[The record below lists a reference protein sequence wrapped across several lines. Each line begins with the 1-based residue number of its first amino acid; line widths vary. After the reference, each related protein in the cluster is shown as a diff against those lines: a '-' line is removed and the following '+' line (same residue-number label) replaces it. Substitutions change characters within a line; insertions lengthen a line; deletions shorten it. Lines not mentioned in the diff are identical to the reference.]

1 MYYNVNMK
9 IKCEKCGKDI
19 SVYVDQRFE
28 QFTIGR
34 VVCPECK
41 KKQARWLTHFD
52 LMMYLGISCIF
63 YIIVAYIMMN
73 VFDWLGF
80 KWYVIVSMLVL
91 YVILYIILKAIDR
104 RIYLKAPFKKEWMN
118 KEIYEDAN
126 KVKKTMRVE
135 FAAYVA
141 IVIMMGT
148 GTYSPMIFA
157 AMSLIFG
164 AVIFIKTYFLLK
176 NEKTSTKL

>member
-1 MYYNVNMK
+1 MK
-9 IKCEKCGKDI
+9 IKCDKCGKDI

-28 QFTIGR
+28 QFSIGR
-34 VVCPECK
+34 IVCPSCN
-41 KKQARWLTHFD
+41 KKQNRWLTHFD

-63 YIIVAYIMMN
+63 YIIVAYLFMN
-73 VFDWLGF
+73 AMNWFGLR
-80 KWYVIVSMLVL
+80 WYIIVTMLIL
-91 YVILYIILKAIDR
+91 YVLLYLILKAIDR
-104 RIYLKAPFKKEWMN
+104 NIYLKAPFKKEWMN
-118 KEIYEDAN
+118 KEIYEDAA

-148 GTYSPMIFA
+148 GTYSPWIFA
-157 AMSLIFG
+157 LISLIFG
-164 AVIFIKTYFLLK
+164 TVIFIKSYFLLR